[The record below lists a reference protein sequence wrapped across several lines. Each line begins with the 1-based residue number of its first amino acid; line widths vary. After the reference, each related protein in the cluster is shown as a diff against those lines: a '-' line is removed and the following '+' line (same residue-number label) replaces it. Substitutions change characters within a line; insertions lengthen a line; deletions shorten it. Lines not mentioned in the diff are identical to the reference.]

1 MGGEGWRER
10 GGGGGGGVKEEE
22 WRRSGGGGVGVEKLI
37 NERIKDVWEKGT
49 GRERGV
55 ARNERV

>member
-1 MGGEGWRER
+1 MEGEGW
-10 GGGGGGGVKEEE
+10 G
-22 WRRSGGGGVGVEKLI
+22 WRVEKLI

-49 GRERGV
+49 GRERGA